1 MIHQDKNALCKSL
14 SNINKMDIVLIVFD
28 ANDKG
33 DLNRRYYEAYLEK
46 RTKSVKLIF
55 VATKIKSKRVYSW
68 SHKDRLEFISKLIK
82 EGDNYNYIE
91 IDCKE
96 NYNID
101 KFIDMLTRTLFDF
114 EEYSK
119 NFHERWLSTV
129 YENMQKYCYCI

>member
-55 VATKIKSKRVYSW
+55 VATKIKSKRVYS
-68 SHKDRLEFISKLIK
+68 
-82 EGDNYNYIE
+82 
-91 IDCKE
+91 
-96 NYNID
+96 
-101 KFIDMLTRTLFDF
+101 
-114 EEYSK
+114 
-119 NFHERWLSTV
+119 
-129 YENMQKYCYCI
+129 